1 MNRPKNLLNIKAFII
16 LTSIILCFC
25 KEAFTQSIIGSV
37 QTALDNNE
45 SLKSQKVL
53 LNNSYQN
60 LLIQKGTMLPS
71 LSLSGTGARS
81 SNFHTNQDTDS
92 YSISL
97 NSSYTLFDFGSL
109 EAKKRSSNRLNEASN
124 LSFEELENE
133 LILSVVKV
141 HLELFKAIKILD
153 LYKNSLEIRK
163 QQFLAVKNRFD
174 LGEATKSDLLR
185 SKASI
190 SGAEA
195 QLKVGQAN
203 VKKLRASYK
212 TLVGKVSDNPML
224 PQMKIKEPSTLE
236 ISVREGI
243 KNDLA
248 LKILALEEQALRAEL
263 SSTEKS
269 QLPNLSLSGSLSYGD
284 SQTLGNNISSGR
296 ISLTSSLILYSGG
309 QEKARVKIASNKLL
323 AKAIDIAVRRKA
335 LQRDI
340 TTKWLDLMA
349 LKSSVAAKQEET
361 NALKELYESVYEE
374 WRLGGKTSLDTDQA
388 YQNLLNSEVEL
399 VTSTT
404 DILIAKFD
412 LLAEIGTLRTKIM
425 VRQ

>member
-1 MNRPKNLLNIKAFII
+1 MNIKTFII
-16 LTSIILCFC
+16 LTSVILFFC
-25 KEAFTQSIIGSV
+25 KEAFTQTLKESV

-53 LNNSYQN
+53 LDNSYQN
-60 LLIQKGTMLPS
+60 FLIQKGIMLPS

-81 SNFHTNQDTDS
+81 SNFDTNQDTDS

-97 NSSYTLFDFGSL
+97 NSAYTLFDFGSL
-109 EAKKRSSNRLNEASN
+109 EAKKRSSIRLNEASK
-124 LSFEELENE
+124 LSFKKLEDE
-133 LILSVVKV
+133 LILNVIKV
-141 HLELFKAIKILD
+141 HLELFKAIKIVD
-153 LYKNSLEIRK
+153 LYESGLEIRK

-174 LGEATKSDLLR
+174 LGEATRSDLLR

-203 VKKLRASYK
+203 VKKLRENYK
-212 TLVGKVSDNPML
+212 TLVGRVSDKPML
-224 PQMKIKEPSTLE
+224 PQMKIKVPSTLE
-236 ISVREGI
+236 ISVGKGTE
-243 KNDLA
+243 NDIA
-248 LKILALEEQALRAEL
+248 LKILTLEERALRAEL

-269 QLPNLSLSGSLSYGD
+269 YLPNLSLSGSLSYGD

-296 ISLTSSLILYSGG
+296 ISLTSSVTLYSGG
-309 QEKARVKIASNKLL
+309 QKKARVKIASNKLA
-323 AKAIDIAVRRKA
+323 AKAIDIAVRKKT

-349 LKSSVAAKQEET
+349 LRSSVIAKQEET
-361 NALKELYESVYEE
+361 NALQELYESIFEE

-388 YQNLLNSEVEL
+388 YQNFLNSEIEL
-399 VTSTT
+399 VASTT
-404 DILIAKFD
+404 DILIAKID
-412 LLAEIGTLRTKIM
+412 LLAEIGTLRAKLQL
-425 VRQ
+425 R